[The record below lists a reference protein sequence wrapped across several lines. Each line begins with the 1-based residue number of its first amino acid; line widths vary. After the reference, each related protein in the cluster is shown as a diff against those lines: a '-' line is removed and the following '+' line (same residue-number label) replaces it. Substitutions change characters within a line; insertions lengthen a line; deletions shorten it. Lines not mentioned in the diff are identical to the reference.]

1 METID
6 VVGIKQTMRM
16 LEQGQLCEVFAARD
30 SDYFV
35 IRPLIAMADTK
46 KVPVTYVDTRREL
59 GRMCGIGIG
68 AAAAGRRRATL
79 V

>member
-1 METID
+1 MEPYD

-16 LEQGQLCEVFAARD
+16 LEQGQLREVSVAKD

-35 IRPLIAMADTK
+35 IRPLIAMADMK
-46 KVPVTYVDTRREL
+46 RVPVIYVDTRKEL
-59 GRMCGIGIG
+59 GRLCGIKIG
-68 AAAAGRRRATL
+68 AAAAGRRR

>member
-1 METID
+1 METFD

-16 LEQGQLCEVFAARD
+16 LEQGQLREVFVAKD

-35 IRPLIAMADTK
+35 IRPLIAMADGK
-46 KVPVTYVDTRREL
+46 KIPVTYVDTRKEL
-59 GRMCGIGIG
+59 GRLCGIEIG
-68 AAAAGRRRATL
+68 AAAAGRRR